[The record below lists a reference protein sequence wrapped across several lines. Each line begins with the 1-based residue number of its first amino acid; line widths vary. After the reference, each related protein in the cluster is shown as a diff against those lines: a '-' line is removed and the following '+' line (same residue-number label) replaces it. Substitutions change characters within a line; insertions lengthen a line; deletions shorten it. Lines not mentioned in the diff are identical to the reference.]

1 MSTLYFVGHSQ
12 SSLPSL
18 DSYVSEL
25 KERYFDKKQIQFKKD
40 YFVTKE
46 VGSEEFQSTLT
57 IPEVVC
63 VFISEK
69 SPSKSSAE
77 NIAAKTA
84 LEYLKLL

>member
-46 VGSEEFQSTLT
+46 VGSEEYSNHT
-57 IPEVVC
+57 
-63 VFISEK
+63 
-69 SPSKSSAE
+69 
-77 NIAAKTA
+77 
-84 LEYLKLL
+84 